1 MYIVYKTA
9 TTGLWDRNKEMG
21 DATQDRMCGLA
32 WCLYDDNGAVLGNEK
47 YRICKLPEGVEIP
60 VTASRIHGITNDI
73 CKEKGK
79 PIRWILG
86 EFLMD
91 WYKANYECVFTFPF
105 DLNIIS
111 NELYLDGRET
121 LWQLR
126 EKRGS
131 FPYYDL
137 MEDSKPFCGMKN
149 EWGKWKA
156 PKMFLAY
163 ELLTG
168 NKWGFNP
175 TLIEQVNKLSELF
188 QALKRRY
195 NEQNKLENQPS
206 ELPV

>member
-9 TTGLWDRNKEMG
+9 TTGLWDRNKEIG
-21 DATQDRMCGLA
+21 DATQARLCGVSWSLF
-32 WCLYDDNGAVLGNEK
+32 DDNGVVIGNEK
-47 YRICKLPEGVEIP
+47 FRICKLPAGVSVPME
-60 VTASRIHGITNDI
+60 ASRIHGITDEI
-73 CKEKGK
+73 CATKGK
-79 PIRWILG
+79 PVRWVLG

-91 WYKANYECVFTFPF
+91 WYKADYECVYTFPF
-105 DLNIIS
+105 DLNILS
-111 NELYLDGRET
+111 NELKLDGRET

-137 MEDSKPFCGMKN
+137 MEDSKPFCGLKN
-149 EWGKWKA
+149 DWGKWKA

-163 ELLTG
+163 EMLTG

-175 TLIEQVNKLSELF
+175 SLTEQVQKLSELF

-195 NEQNKLENQPS
+195 NEQNKPENQPS